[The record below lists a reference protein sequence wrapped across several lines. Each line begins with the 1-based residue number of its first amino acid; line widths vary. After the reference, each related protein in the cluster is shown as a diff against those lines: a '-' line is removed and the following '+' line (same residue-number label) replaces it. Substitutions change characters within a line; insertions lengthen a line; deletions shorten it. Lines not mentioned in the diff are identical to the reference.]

1 MLDAS
6 ANLKSSDSESG
17 SAGIVF
23 KLSRKESER
32 CFKLTY
38 WVLQDAH
45 LHWVL
50 AVEGSQHQN
59 EVYY

>member
-6 ANLKSSDSESG
+6 ANLRSSDSESG

-32 CFKLTY
+32 CFKFIFKY
-38 WVLQDAH
+38 
-45 LHWVL
+45 
-50 AVEGSQHQN
+50 
-59 EVYY
+59 